1 MSVQSAFNPAY
12 GTGITV
18 APGVASASSTYG
30 VGSKALVITNLSA
43 SVLTYVRVGTGSTT
57 ATTADYPVLGGTQIT
72 LAKAQDQNTVAYI
85 APAGG
90 GSIHIL
96 AGEGY

>member
-1 MSVQSAFNPAY
+1 
-12 GTGITV
+12 
-18 APGVASASSTYG
+18 
-30 VGSKALVITNLSA
+30 
-43 SVLTYVRVGTGSTT
+43 VGTGSTT
-57 ATTADYPVLGGTQIT
+57 ATTADYPVLPNTQIVVS
-72 LAKAQDQNTVAYI
+72 KAQDQNTVAYI